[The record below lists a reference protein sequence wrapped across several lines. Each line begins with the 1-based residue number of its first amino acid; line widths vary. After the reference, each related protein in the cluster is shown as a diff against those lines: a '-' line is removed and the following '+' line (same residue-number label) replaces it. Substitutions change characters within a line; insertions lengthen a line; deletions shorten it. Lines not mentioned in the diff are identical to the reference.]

1 MANPEAPPP
10 GMLRITIEHTPSPT
24 DPEGADELYKA
35 LGIMVVAWGRLEGQ
49 FVVCLLTLLNLPGGR
64 ELGDQLPMP
73 FERRATMWRKAF
85 ETMPALQ
92 PFRELALTLLEGIKD
107 VAFDLHLIVHA
118 LWEAFSST
126 DPPSIEIVNIKPK
139 NKTKNGLETRRNT
152 VTAKKLRDVAERIS
166 QLNLDMAP
174 LSHFLTRYRSSLNPP
189 PGDIRTV

>member
-1 MANPEAPPP
+1 
-10 GMLRITIEHTPSPT
+10 
-24 DPEGADELYKA
+24 
-35 LGIMVVAWGRLEGQ
+35 
-49 FVVCLLTLLNLPGGR
+49 
-64 ELGDQLPMP
+64 
-73 FERRATMWRKAF
+73 MWRKAF

-107 VAFDLHLIVHA
+107 VAFDRHLIVHA

-152 VTAKKLRDVAERIS
+152 VTAKKLREVAERIN

-174 LSHFLTRYRSSLNPP
+174 LSQFVTWYRSSLNPP
-189 PGDIRTV
+189 PADIRTV